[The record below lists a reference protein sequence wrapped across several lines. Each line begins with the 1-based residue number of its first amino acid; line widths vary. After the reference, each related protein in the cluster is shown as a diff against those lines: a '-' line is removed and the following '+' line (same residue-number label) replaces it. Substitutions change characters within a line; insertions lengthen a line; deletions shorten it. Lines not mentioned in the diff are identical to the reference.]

1 MQVRIEDVSP
11 VEKKLFVEV
20 PWDTV
25 STRLGDAYRELSKG
39 VQIKGFRKG
48 KVPRPVL
55 EKMYAPRVHAEVSYQ
70 LVRESF
76 YQAVAQHQLAAVAE
90 PQVEEAS
97 GLEKGKPF
105 TFSAIVEVRTEVVPQ
120 DYVGMT
126 LERRKL
132 AIADEAVD
140 KSLEQLRREH
150 TQLQPIE
157 GREVTAAGDVIALQ
171 IKGSIGEHPVEQ
183 PRFVVDL
190 DDAEREPVPGLRAAL
205 TGVPLDLKDRVLE
218 LPIGEDHADENLRGR
233 TATLTVSILEA
244 RAKDIP
250 DLDDEFAKDTGKA
263 DTLDG
268 LRAKLREDIENH
280 EREHIQR
287 EAREAALKE
296 LVKRNQIPVASSL
309 VERAVENQFARLR
322 QMLGMKPGDKNAAL
336 PDDLRE
342 KMRPAGADEVRGQ
355 LLLDSIA
362 EKEKIAVSD
371 EELNRHVELAAR
383 GRGVP
388 PQRLRA
394 EWERDGKLDNARWG
408 LRQDKVLD
416 FLVEKAQI
424 TEVDKPSP
432 HEPHDSAH
440 HHE

>member
-140 KSLEQLRREH
+140 KAVEQLRREH

-157 GREVTAAGDVIALQ
+157 GRDTTASGDVIALQ
-171 IKGSIGEHPVEQ
+171 IKGTIGEHPVEQ

-205 TGVPLDLKDRVLE
+205 TGVPIELKDRVIE

-233 TATLTVSILEA
+233 TAILTVSILEA